1 MKVYRIIPNTP
12 SLNLGNHKDILGELN
27 YQGFDDFYYRMG
39 FVSFQKNENLE
50 RFTRRDSVYA
60 NNFDFKKESKFF
72 FFYPENA
79 IMTAHQIIGQKKLSS
94 CSYMLA
100 EYDIPVDLLAENLG
114 WGRYFEEQE
123 YLEFLIPK
131 EKLVTSPINITKT
144 PSQKEE
150 VFSKSFQDTIITLK
164 QALAD
169 DTTDFNT
176 MDTFQLFLKY
186 KKLLNNDDKKV
197 QSTIQT
203 SLLYRAFLENN
214 QEVYE
219 SSYLT
224 GNYFYVHDGDI
235 SRIINHDGIYDIFDK
250 KGFFIS
256 EDCRKKSKT
265 EEKELLKDLID
276 SSFDTRKNILMKV
289 RRN

>member
-1 MKVYRIIPNTP
+1 
-12 SLNLGNHKDILGELN
+12 
-27 YQGFDDFYYRMG
+27 
-39 FVSFQKNENLE
+39 
-50 RFTRRDSVYA
+50 
-60 NNFDFKKESKFF
+60 
-72 FFYPENA
+72 
-79 IMTAHQIIGQKKLSS
+79 MTAHQIIGQKKLSS

-100 EYDIPVDLLAENLG
+100 EYDIPVDLLAKNLG

-176 MDTFQLFLKY
+176 MDTFQLFFKY

-203 SLLYRAFLENN
+203 SPLYRAFLENN

-235 SRIINHDGIYDIFDK
+235 SRIIDYDGIYDIFDE

>member
-1 MKVYRIIPNTP
+1 MKVYRIIPNTL

-27 YQGFDDFYYRMG
+27 YQGFEDFYYRMG

-50 RFTRRDSVYA
+50 RFTRRDSVYT

-164 QALAD
+164 QVLAD

-176 MDTFQLFLKY
+176 MDTFQLFFKY

-203 SLLYRAFLENN
+203 SSLYRAFLENN

-235 SRIINHDGIYDIFDK
+235 SRIINHDGIYEIFDK

>member
-1 MKVYRIIPNTP
+1 MKVYRIIPNTL

-27 YQGFDDFYYRMG
+27 YQGFEDFYYRMG

-60 NNFDFKKESKFF
+60 NNFDFIMVSKFF

-176 MDTFQLFLKY
+176 MDTFQLFFKY

-203 SLLYRAFLENN
+203 SSLYRAFLENN

-235 SRIINHDGIYDIFDK
+235 SRIINHDRIYDIFDK
-250 KGFFIS
+250 KGFLIS

-265 EEKELLKDLID
+265 EEKGLLKDLID